1 MNNYLLEV
9 IIGSFIGHSLADLS
23 SWLMRKNK
31 MNRIIR
37 VDCTDDLLDIKPARL
52 INANTYEKCSNCG
65 ALIDIR
71 DGFGYCPYCGSMLGE
86 NNNE

>member
-31 MNRIIR
+31 MSKGKIELTN
-37 VDCTDDLLDIKPARL
+37 P
-52 INANTYEKCSNCG
+52 YGKCSNCG

-86 NNNE
+86 NNND

>member
-1 MNNYLLEV
+1 MIETISLWLLCIGFIFIITAV
-9 IIGSFIGHSLADLS
+9 IL
-23 SWLMRKNK
+23 LMFEYYRA
-31 MNRIIR
+31 II
-37 VDCTDDLLDIKPARL
+37 DKLEDIKTARL
-52 INANTYEKCSNCG
+52 INANPYGKCSNCG